1 MQVSEGELLAL
12 LVAQKAF
19 NHNWGTPFHDY
30 LAHAF
35 DKLSAG
41 LRDPVGFSPAGNLA
55 SVSFHPFGPSKADL
69 RIFERICHAVRKSR
83 EIAFTSRK
91 PKSTP
96 AEARRMQPDHLAN
109 RENALITRGP
119 RR

>member
-19 NHNWGTPFHDY
+19 DHYRDTPFHDH

-41 LRDPVGFSPAGNLA
+41 LRDPVGFFPAGNLA
-55 SVSFHPFGPSKADL
+55 SVSFHPFGPSKADF
-69 RIFERICHAVRKSR
+69 RIFERICHAVL
-83 EIAFTSRK
+83 K
-91 PKSTP
+91 PWGD
-96 AEARRMQPDHLAN
+96 RVHL
-109 RENALITRGP
+109 P
-119 RR
+119 